1 MPSYSQLIMPN
12 LNWKAKDKFRMSNTN
27 KSQHVYPFYIKEL
40 NRYPLID
47 NIGLHNEIIKKK
59 MEKYQ
64 KKEISSKEWIN
75 CLIQG
80 DNKDIMNSLLQ
91 IYSEKIKLIYIDPPF
106 ATGGDFESKMFIGEK
121 DAFEVRKA
129 YSDSWNGGIDA
140 YIDFLYERL
149 ILMKELLAEDGSIYV
164 HLDWHVSHYIKIIM
178 DEIFGRKNFKNE
190 IIWAYPAASAKT
202 RKFFIRSFD
211 TILFYTKSNEYTF
224 NDDPNIYMEYS
235 DRVKFALKEDDKG
248 TYYHRGGSHNGKKL
262 SKKVYISNMGIFPRD
277 VWTDLPYIRA
287 NTVEYQAFSTQKP
300 ERLLKRIILASSN
313 KNDIVADFFCG
324 TGTTLLAAEKLGRRW
339 IGSDI
344 GRQAINIS
352 RKRILDVWNS
362 NDLINWE
369 QKYQEIPQPFRILR
383 FNNSRQEINIDKG
396 FLADDIQDKSKN
408 TLFKNVKFE
417 IKISKN
423 KNNVLIDLIDY
434 TIPIINLIKEKLK
447 NKIESFS
454 DWIDSWSIDF
464 DRQNDYFNTTWIS
477 YRTIKNRKLNL
488 TTISH
493 TYEKQGKYHIAIKV
507 NDILGNETT
516 QEYEVLIE

>member
-1 MPSYSQLIMPN
+1 
-12 LNWKAKDKFRMSNTN
+12 MSNTI
-27 KSQHVYPFYIKEL
+27 KSQDVNPFHITEL

-47 NIGLHNEIIKKK
+47 NTGLHNEIIKKK

-64 KKEISSKEWIN
+64 QNEISSKEWIN
-75 CLIQG
+75 CLFQG

-91 IYSEKIKLIYIDPPF
+91 IYPKKIKLIYIDPPF

-121 DAFEVRKA
+121 DAFEVTKA
-129 YSDSWNGGIDA
+129 YSDTWNGGIDA
-140 YIDFLYERL
+140 YIEFLYERL

-178 DEIFGRKNFKNE
+178 DEIFGKENFKNE

-202 RKFFIRSFD
+202 RRFFIRSFD
-211 TILFYTKSNEYTF
+211 TILFYTKSNDYTF
-224 NDDPNIYMEYS
+224 NDDPDIYMEYS
-235 DRVKFALKEDDKG
+235 DRVKFALKKDDKG

-262 SKKVYISNMGIFPRD
+262 SQKVYISNMGIFPRD

-287 NTVEYQAFSTQKP
+287 NTLEYQAFSTQKP

-324 TGTTLLAAEKLGRRW
+324 TGTTLVVAEKLGRRW

-344 GRQAINIS
+344 RRQAIHIS

-362 NDLINWE
+362 NDLINWK
-369 QKYQEIPQPFRILR
+369 QKYQEIPQPFKILR
-383 FNNSRQEINIDKG
+383 NNNYLQEFDVDEG
-396 FLADDIQDKSKN
+396 FLAEDVQDKAKN
-408 TLFKNVKFE
+408 TLFKNVKFT
-417 IKISKN
+417 IKITKV
-423 KNNVLIDLIDY
+423 KNNVQIDLVSY
-434 TIPIINLIKEKLK
+434 SVPNINLLKEKFK

-454 DWIDSWSIDF
+454 DWIDSWTIDF
-464 DRQNDYFNTTWIS
+464 NRQNDYFNTTWIS
-477 YRTIKNRKLNL
+477 YRTLKNRKLNL
-488 TTISH
+488 TSISH
-493 TYEKQGKYHIAIKV
+493 TYKKLGTYRIAIKV

-516 QEYEVLIE
+516 QEYEILIK